1 MNKIY
6 IYSLH
11 RKQVLRKRIPL
22 KNRGKVPLIFDRIY
36 KICWCLMANSSKE
49 IRVIGLTTP
58 DKPVA
63 KRSSTVPVQGRVAK
77 KRTNE
82 HGACLASHRSTL
94 LRMLLF
100 VLLTPISRCPFLSYP
115 PLCLY
120 SASLARPRAPV
131 PSPGSKSP
139 ESPNNKKKKRRLTD
153 MHRRF

>member
-1 MNKIY
+1 
-6 IYSLH
+6 
-11 RKQVLRKRIPL
+11 
-22 KNRGKVPLIFDRIY
+22 
-36 KICWCLMANSSKE
+36 MANSSEE
-49 IRVIGLTTP
+49 IREIGLTTP

-100 VLLTPISRCPFLSYP
+100 VLLTPIISRCPFLSYP

-120 SASLARPRAPV
+120 SAPFARPRAPV
-131 PSPGSKSP
+131 RVMVQNPRSFLIV
-139 ESPNNKKKKRRLTD
+139 KKKKEDTD
-153 MHRRF
+153 RYVSEIIIITVNIIFINHLNHIFSFHNIIFKKLDGI